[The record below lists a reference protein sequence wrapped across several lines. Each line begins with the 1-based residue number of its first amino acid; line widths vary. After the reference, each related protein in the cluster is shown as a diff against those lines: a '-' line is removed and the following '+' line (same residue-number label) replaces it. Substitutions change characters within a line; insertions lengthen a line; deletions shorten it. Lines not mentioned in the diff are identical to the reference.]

1 MGLLA
6 GGAEAVERVLRERT
20 DVFERER
27 AIVAVAVGTELA
39 ATLAGSAVGGARHV
53 ESADDAG
60 QLLDSETVDLAI
72 APAGAIAASAELREL
87 RRILRPGG
95 RLVVPVQ
102 SGAAAP
108 CARRLAGAGFLVLR
122 ATEDGGAVTV
132 LIAVRGEFAAYAA

>member
-72 APAGAIAASAELREL
+72 APAGAIAASAELEL